1 METFKHRFAG
11 RVLAEGDIYLGARG
25 DRGVR
30 KLVFALPEIAADQLA
45 YLKLDFSLPLKTPL
59 AREAEGWAWTVEAGA
74 TQEAGL
80 FGAQVE
86 IFDGETLVWNS
97 DIFHAI
103 VSESLH
109 VNAEIES
116 VALPELLEAEAAL
129 AEILAKTEAILGAV
143 AQEEARETAE
153 AARAEAEEDRED
165 AEEARAAEFA
175 AMKQEVASGELR
187 GATFTPSVEGI
198 LSWTNDKG
206 LANPA
211 SVNVTGPQGPQ
222 GPTGAAGPTGAT
234 GPRGETGPQGLQGPQ
249 GATGP
254 TGPKGD
260 DGVSPT
266 ISVSKSGKITTITI
280 VDAEGSHTAT
290 INDGADGSGT
300 GDMLA
305 ATYDTDGDGIVDD
318 AEKLGGQLPSY
329 YAKAADMPSVP
340 AWALSNT
347 KPTYTAQEVGAAAA
361 EHTHEQGEITGL
373 ETTLAGKAAVE
384 HTHEQADIAGLSN
397 ALAGKAS
404 TEHTHEQ
411 EDIVGL
417 TDALAGKAA
426 AEHTHTQSD
435 VTGLETAL
443 AGKVN
448 AESGKGLSTNDYTT
462 SEKDKLAGIEAGA
475 NNYVHPSAH
484 PASMIAAGTL
494 AGQVKADATAAAALE
509 TAQVRSIRA
518 GTADLTPGESALASG
533 EMYLVYE

>member
-1 METFKHRFAG
+1 MSA
-11 RVLAEGDIYLGARG
+11 
-25 DRGVR
+25 
-30 KLVFALPEIAADQLA
+30 
-45 YLKLDFSLPLKTPL
+45 
-59 AREAEGWAWTVEAGA
+59 
-74 TQEAGL
+74 
-80 FGAQVE
+80 
-86 IFDGETLVWNS
+86 
-97 DIFHAI
+97 
-103 VSESLH
+103 
-109 VNAEIES
+109 
-116 VALPELLEAEAAL
+116 
-129 AEILAKTEAILGAV
+129 
-143 AQEEARETAE
+143 
-153 AARAEAEEDRED
+153 
-165 AEEARAAEFA
+165 
-175 AMKQEVASGELR
+175 
-187 GATFTPSVEGI
+187 EGI

-254 TGPKGD
+254 SGPKGD

-280 VDAEGSHTAT
+280 VDAEGTHTAT
-290 INDGADGSGT
+290 INDGADGSGA

-318 AEKLGGQLPSY
+318 SEKLGGQLPSY
-329 YAKAADMPSVP
+329 YAKAADVPSVP
-340 AWALSNT
+340 AWALSGT
-347 KPTYTAQEVGAAAA
+347 KPSYTAQEVGAAAA

-494 AGQVKADATAAAALE
+494 AGQVKADATAVAALD